1 MAFVVT
7 EDCIRCKYMDC
18 VEVCPIDC
26 FFEGEN
32 MLVIHPDECISCGV
46 CVPEC
51 SAKAIL
57 PDDHPENAKW
67 LEHNREFSKKWP
79 RITIPGIPPKDGDEY
94 NGVSEKLQRFFSP
107 KPAPR

>member
-1 MAFVVT
+1 MSFVVT
-7 EDCIRCKYMDC
+7 ESCIRCKYMDC

-32 MLVIHPDECISCGV
+32 MLVINPAECISCGV

-57 PDDHPENAKW
+57 PDDHPDNKQW
-67 LEHNREFSKKWP
+67 LELNKEYSKLWP
-79 RITIPGIPPKDGDEY
+79 RITIPGIPPKDGDDFRDEA
-94 NGVSEKLQRFFSP
+94 GKFEKYFSP
-107 KPAPR
+107 KAAPR

>member
-32 MLVIHPDECISCGV
+32 MLVISPTECISCGV

-57 PDDHPENAKW
+57 PDDHPNNAQW
-67 LEHNREFSKKWP
+67 REINLKYSKVWP
-79 RITIPGIPPKDGDEY
+79 RITIPGIPPEDADEHQGEKGKFKKY
-94 NGVSEKLQRFFSP
+94 FSED
-107 KPAPR
+107 PASR